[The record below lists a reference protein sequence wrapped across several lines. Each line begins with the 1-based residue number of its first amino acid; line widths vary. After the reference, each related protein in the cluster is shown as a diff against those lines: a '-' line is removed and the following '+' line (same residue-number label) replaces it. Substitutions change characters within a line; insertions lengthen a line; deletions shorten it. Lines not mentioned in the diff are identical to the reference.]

1 MFASP
6 DFVTLCQAQIALLTQ
21 GLGAALSVVYLTEE
35 VAGDATANLVPIA
48 AHPDTIFS
56 RDPASVFSLL
66 ALDASDGL
74 HPHPSHKG
82 EAMVFPQVGQPV
94 LPGSPNGNAPEV
106 EAQEQTSIFGMPLPM
121 AQRMMVP
128 LVHEGVVLGLLV
140 TARSDRPW
148 GEVEQDQIER
158 VARTLAIACVM
169 DRRAAWNDHSLHQ
182 LQQLQAQ
189 QHELFD
195 NLLHQ
200 FRNPLMALR
209 TFGKVLL
216 KRLAPNNKSRDLA
229 EGIVRESE
237 HLQDLLKQFEQVV
250 DLQPVE
256 LLPGQE
262 ESHPPENWRNNPKAL
277 ASSTGVPLLPGV
289 NALTPAQ
296 LQPIACELT
305 DILQPLLNSARAIA
319 QDRRLQLLILIP
331 EGVPAIEADPGA
343 LREAFNN
350 LIDNALKYTPSGG
363 KVEVLAGLRRQRN
376 GINFQGLAII
386 DNGPGIPQGDQTRLF
401 ERHFRGIQATS
412 DIPGTGLGLAI
423 THDLIQ
429 RMRGEVEAF
438 SPAGASGLLP
448 DEEDGDRGTAFIV
461 WLPEAS
467 H

>member
-6 DFVTLCQAQIALLTQ
+6 DFVTLCQAQVALLTQ

-35 VAGDATANLVPIA
+35 VAGDATTSLVPIA
-48 AHPDTIFS
+48 AHPDTVFS
-56 RDPASVFSLL
+56 RDAASVFSFL
-66 ALDASDGL
+66 ALDAYDGL
-74 HPHPSHKG
+74 HPHPSNG
-82 EAMVFPQVGQPV
+82 REAIVFPRTVQPV
-94 LPGSPNGNAPEV
+94 LPGSTVQDSAEPET
-106 EAQEQTSIFGMPLPM
+106 QDQGSIFGMPLPM

-148 GEVEQDQIER
+148 GEGEQDQIER
-158 VARTLAIACVM
+158 VARTLAIACVL
-169 DRRAAWNDHSLHQ
+169 DRRAAWTDHNLHQ

-229 EGIVRESE
+229 EGIIRESE

-256 LLPGQE
+256 LLPGDTEHDPQE
-262 ESHPPENWRNNPKAL
+262 TNWQNSPMAL
-277 ASSTGVPLLPGV
+277 APSPDRVPLLPGV
-289 NALTPAQ
+289 NALPAQ
-296 LQPIACELT
+296 LQLVSCKIP
-305 DILQPLLNSARAIA
+305 DILQPLLKSAQAIA
-319 QDRRLQLLILIP
+319 QDRRIQLLVLVP
-331 EGVPAIEADPGA
+331 ETLPPIQADTGA
-343 LREAFNN
+343 LREALNN

-376 GINFQGLAII
+376 GTNFQGIAII

-401 ERHFRGIQATS
+401 ERHFRGVQATS

-429 RMRGEVEAF
+429 QMQGDIEAF
-438 SPAGASGLLP
+438 SPAGVSGLLP
-448 DEEDGDRGTAFIV
+448 EGEDSDRGTAFLV
-461 WLPEAS
+461 WLPEG
-467 H
+467 

>member
-1 MFASP
+1 
-6 DFVTLCQAQIALLTQ
+6 
-21 GLGAALSVVYLTEE
+21 
-35 VAGDATANLVPIA
+35 
-48 AHPDTIFS
+48 
-56 RDPASVFSLL
+56 
-66 ALDASDGL
+66 
-74 HPHPSHKG
+74 
-82 EAMVFPQVGQPV
+82 
-94 LPGSPNGNAPEV
+94 
-106 EAQEQTSIFGMPLPM
+106 
-121 AQRMMVP
+121 
-128 LVHEGVVLGLLV
+128 VVLGLLV

-148 GEVEQDQIER
+148 GEGEQDQIER
-158 VARTLAIACVM
+158 VARTLAIACVL
-169 DRRAAWNDHSLHQ
+169 DRRAAWTDHNLHQ

-229 EGIVRESE
+229 EGIIRESE

-250 DLQPVE
+250 NLQPVE
-256 LLPGQE
+256 LLPGEGENLQE
-262 ESHPPENWRNNPKAL
+262 TSWQSGPKAL
-277 ASSTGVPLLPGV
+277 APSSGKVPLLPGV

-296 LQPIACELT
+296 LQLVSCEIT

-319 QDRRLQLLILIP
+319 QDRRIQLLVLVP
-331 EGVPAIEADPGA
+331 EMLSTIQADAGA
-343 LREAFNN
+343 LREALNN

-376 GINFQGLAII
+376 GTNFQGIAII
-386 DNGPGIPQGDQTRLF
+386 DNGPGIPQSDQTRLF

-423 THDLIQ
+423 TQDLIQ
-429 RMRGEVEAF
+429 RMRGAIEAF

-448 DEEDGDRGTAFIV
+448 EGEDSDRGTAFIV
-461 WLPEAS
+461 WLPED
-467 H
+467 